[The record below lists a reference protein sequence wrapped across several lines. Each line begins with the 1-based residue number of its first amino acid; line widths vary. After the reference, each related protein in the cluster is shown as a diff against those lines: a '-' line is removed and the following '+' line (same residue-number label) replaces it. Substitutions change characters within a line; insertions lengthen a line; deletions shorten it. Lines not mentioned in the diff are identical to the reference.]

1 MFRLCEKELSTMIE
15 DENLLEEWVAER
27 ELEVREI
34 AKVEL

>member
-1 MFRLCEKELSTMIE
+1 MFRLCEKELSTMIDDE
-15 DENLLEEWVAER
+15 DLLEEWVAER